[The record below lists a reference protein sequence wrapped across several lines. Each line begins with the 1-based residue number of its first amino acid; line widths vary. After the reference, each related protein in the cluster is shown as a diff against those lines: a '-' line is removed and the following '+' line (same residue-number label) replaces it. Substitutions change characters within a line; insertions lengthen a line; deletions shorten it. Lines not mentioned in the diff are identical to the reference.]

1 MIEGGEKY
9 VRPINIISASA
20 GTGKTFRLSR
30 EYLAGL
36 ALGTTAGDTV
46 AAASDGATN
55 GRHDKGAIIATT
67 FTNKAAD
74 ELIERVRRC
83 LLDEGE
89 WLPAQEVLCG
99 YLGTVNSIC
108 GRLLSEH
115 AIAAGLSPDLTIISE
130 ERLSAVFAVAVDA
143 VIHQFADEMH
153 DAAVRLQVDNWR
165 KDVLR
170 LIDAARDNNISHEK
184 LESLADHSWH
194 RLQALLEPP
203 RSDETGENLD
213 ERLAET
219 VEKVL
224 EDLRGI
230 DDATDITRAAIEYLE
245 EVNRRLKHGHT
256 LIWQAWAKL
265 SKLAVGKA
273 SKQAVLPLLEA
284 ASAHARHP
292 RLHHDLKT
300 TIYGAFRCA
309 SAAME
314 EYAAFKRRH
323 GLIDFVDQ
331 EHLALRMLWDSQIR
345 EQFKQRIRLLLV
357 DEFQD
362 TSPIQLAV
370 FMEMAQLVDYS
381 VWVGDEKQSIFG
393 FRGSD
398 PELMQQAVSQLVS
411 ISKGKTERLK
421 RSYRSRPNLVA
432 FTNGLFS
439 RCADLMKITSES
451 ALIDEV
457 ERKELD
463 GQREALHFWWLPGKK
478 QDVFLGALAQEVAD
492 LLAQSKTW
500 LVVDRE
506 TRELRPIR
514 GSDIAILCRTNA
526 SRIAAARALVAEGL
540 TVATERDMLLETPE
554 CSLALASLR
563 YLVDSD
569 DTLALAEMLTA
580 LGTADDGNWLDRW
593 LSSGRQ
599 SVEDSLP
606 CARALKEARKLL
618 SGCTPGQALEIA
630 LLHGGVVE
638 AAMAWGNVRQRLANL
653 DSLRG
658 LSRSYEEVCLSTMTP
673 ATAAGLLVYLYK
685 TVKDGGS
692 QPANPDENGINVL
705 TYHKSKGLE
714 WPMVILVDLDYAS
727 RGSAFNIT
735 VESADGTI
743 NPLKPLEGRSIR
755 YWPWPYGQQR
765 KDIPLD
771 TNAAKTQ
778 EGKKAFAHATAE
790 NLRLLYVGMTRARD
804 YLVLTGRPFPSGT
817 GWLDVLRDDQN
828 QKILHLPLETVRHQI
843 IDDIEESLACV
854 VNRTEVRPASGSS
867 KGDAA
872 TFISPFL
879 RSSEDAASQFLPY
892 YLNPSTAS
900 VQDFDVRDAEP
911 LEVIRLGERIALTG
925 SPDMQI
931 LGDCVHA
938 FLGVDNRSKPR
949 VDRLDTATKILNNW
963 LVDNLT
969 AESLLEMSD
978 RLGRFLNE
986 TYPGCTTKSEVPA
999 RNRLGT
1005 RRVVGSIDLLVETK
1019 ESNFVVID
1027 HKSFPGR
1034 FEEWE
1039 TRALAYNR
1047 QLALYKHVVETSTG
1061 TEVICQ
1067 YIHMPIIGLMI
1078 RMKSEIA

>member
-1 MIEGGEKY
+1 MTPPLEKTI
-9 VRPINIISASA
+9 RPINIISASA

-30 EYLAGL
+30 EYLSGL
-36 ALGTTAGDTV
+36 NPRLI
-46 AAASDGATN
+46 SN
-55 GRHDKGAIIATT
+55 HSGRAIIATT

-83 LLDEGE
+83 LFDEGE

-130 ERLSAVFAVAVDA
+130 ERLPAVFAVAVDA

-153 DAAVRLQVDNWR
+153 DAAVRLQIENWR

-170 LIDAARDNNISHEK
+170 LIDLARDNNISHEI
-184 LESLADHSWH
+184 LESLADSSWN
-194 RLQALLEPP
+194 RLQAMLEAP
-203 RSDETGENLD
+203 RSEETSEGLD
-213 ERLAET
+213 AHLSAT
-219 VEKVL
+219 VESVL
-224 EDLRGI
+224 EELRGTDDTTDVTRSAI
-230 DDATDITRAAIEYLE
+230 DYLE

-273 SKQAVLPLLEA
+273 SRQVVLPLHEA
-284 ASAHARHP
+284 AAVQARHP
-292 RLHHDLKT
+292 RLHQDVKT

-309 SAAME
+309 AAAIE

-331 EHLALRMLWDSQIR
+331 EHLALRMLWDADIR

-370 FMEMAQLVDYS
+370 FLEMAQLVDYS

-411 ISKGKTERLK
+411 VSQGKTERLK

-457 ERKELD
+457 ERQELD
-463 GQREALHFWWLPGKK
+463 GQKEALHFWWLPGKK
-478 QDVFLGALAQEVAD
+478 QEVFLGGLAQEIAQ

-514 GSDIAILCRTNA
+514 GSDIAILCRTN
-526 SRIAAARALVAEGL
+526 STRIAMARALVSEGL

-554 CSLALASLR
+554 CSLALAALR
-563 YLVDSD
+563 FLIDDD
-569 DTLALAEMLTA
+569 DTLAMAEMLNT
-580 LGTADDGNWLDRW
+580 LSTMDDGAWLDRW
-593 LSSGRQ
+593 LTGGRQ
-599 SVEDSLP
+599 CVEETLP
-606 CARALKEARKLL
+606 CLADLKEARRLL
-618 SGCTPGQALEIA
+618 SLCTPGQALELAISNGA
-630 LLHGGVVE
+630 VVE
-638 AAMAWGNVRQRLANL
+638 AAMSWGNVRQRLANL

-685 TVKDGGS
+685 SVRDGGS

-727 RGSAFNIT
+727 RGSPFGIT
-735 VESADGTI
+735 VESSQATI

-765 KDIPLD
+765 RDIPLD
-771 TNAAKTQ
+771 TNAAKTP
-778 EGKKAFAHATAE
+778 EGRKAFAHATAE

-804 YLVLTGRPFPSGT
+804 YLVLTGRPYPSGT
-817 GWLDVLRDDQN
+817 GWLDVLKDEQN
-828 QKILHLPLETVRHQI
+828 QKVLHLPLDTVRHEI
-843 IDDIEESLACV
+843 IPDVPESIASILH
-854 VNRTEVRPASGSS
+854 RTEIRPAAGLSI
-867 KGDAA
+867 GDSE
-872 TFISPFL
+872 TYVSPFL
-879 RSSEDAASQFLPY
+879 HRQDTPPAQFLPY
-892 YLNPSTAS
+892 YLNPSMAS
-900 VQDFDVRDAEP
+900 DLDFEVCSTDA
-911 LEVIRLGERIALTG
+911 LEVIRLGDRIPMTG

-938 FLGVDNRSKPR
+938 FLTID
-949 VDRLDTATKILNNW
+949 DRAKANAERRNTASKILTNW
-963 LVDNLT
+963 CIDNLT
-969 AESLLEMSD
+969 ADNLLEMSD
-978 RLGRFLNE
+978 RLGRFLEAN
-986 TYPGCTTKSEVPA
+986 YPASKLCTEVAA
-999 RNRLGT
+999 RNKLGS
-1005 RRVVGSIDLLVETK
+1005 RRVVGSIDLLVETADA
-1019 ESNFVVID
+1019 NFVVVD

-1039 TRALAYNR
+1039 SRALLHNR
-1047 QLALYKHVVETSTG
+1047 QLALYKHMVEKSTG
-1061 TEVICQ
+1061 RQVICQ
-1067 YIHMPIIGLMI
+1067 YIHMPVIGIMI
-1078 RMKSEIA
+1078 RMNCKIAAAG